1 MTTPLSMNL
10 AKEIV
15 PMKERIPIN
24 KITSKKPVFLKNTEK
39 MATPEMILIPNT
51 SSAWTLSEAEGPFTN
66 R

>member
-24 KITSKKPVFLKNTEK
+24 KITSKKPVFLRITEK
-39 MATPEMILIPNT
+39 IATPEMILIPNT
-51 SSAWTLSEAEGPFTN
+51 SSA
-66 R
+66 

>member
-10 AKEIV
+10 AKDIV
-15 PMKERIPIN
+15 PMKDRIPIN
-24 KITSKKPVFLKNTEK
+24 KITSKKPVFLRITEK

-51 SSAWTLSEAEGPFTN
+51 SSAWTLSEEEGPFTN